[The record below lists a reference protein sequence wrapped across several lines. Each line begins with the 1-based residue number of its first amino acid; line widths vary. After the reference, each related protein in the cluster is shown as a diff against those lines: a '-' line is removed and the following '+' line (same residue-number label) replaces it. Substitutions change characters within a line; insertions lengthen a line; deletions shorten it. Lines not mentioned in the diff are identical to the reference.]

1 MKQSKQETKPGVW
14 ATTGTQNLVRNNSSG
29 VFYARFRIGG
39 KLTWKALDTTVLT
52 TAKLKLPD
60 IIKQERQL
68 IAAGDGQI
76 TFEQAKKIYLD
87 RLDAN
92 PKLKQKTKDYHQ
104 QRLKALA
111 ESWTD
116 LDGKKVRNIT
126 KDDCIHWAGT
136 FARKYSAT
144 SFNHTLGILRAILEI
159 GIENGARFDNP
170 AKSIS
175 RLTEKPTA
183 PKLPS
188 PQEFEHFVREIETS
202 GSRHSRPCANLVRFL
217 AYGGFRLGEAKNV
230 TWADCNFLQK
240 KITVYGD
247 RETGLK
253 GRASGEYRIVP
264 MIPDMHRF
272 LEGLRAEKAD
282 EPGTSKVLDV
292 FECQK
297 AMNRAAQVVGMV
309 RITHHDLRHLFA
321 TRCIETGVDIPTV
334 ASWLGHRGGGALL
347 MRVYAHLRDSHSTD
361 MAQRVTF
368 SMPAA
373 SNVVQMPKQG
383 TG

>member
-1 MKQSKQETKPGVW
+1 MKESKRETKRAVVW
-14 ATTGTQNLVRNNSSG
+14 LTTGTQNLVRNNSSG
-29 VFYARFRIGG
+29 GFYARFRIGG

-60 IIKQERQL
+60 VIKREREL
-68 IAAGDGQI
+68 LAAGDGQI

-92 PKLKQKTKDYHQ
+92 PKLKQKTKEYHK

-116 LDGKKVRNIT
+116 LDSKKVRNIA
-126 KDDCIHWAGT
+126 KDDCIQWAGR

-170 AKSIS
+170 AKSIE
-175 RLTEKPTA
+175 RLSESSPP

-188 PQEFEHFVREIETS
+188 QKQFEIFVRAIESS

-217 AYGGFRLGEAKNV
+217 AYGGFRLGEARNV
-230 TWADCNFLQK
+230 TWGDCDFRTG

-247 RETGLK
+247 ETGLK
-253 GRASGEYRIVP
+253 GRTAGECRSVP
-264 MIPDMHRF
+264 MIAEMRQL
-272 LEGLRAEKAD
+272 LEGMRAERTS
-282 EPGTSKVLDV
+282 EPETAKVMQV

-297 AMNRAAQVVGMV
+297 AMNSAAIKAGME

-321 TRCIETGVDIPTV
+321 TRCIESGVDIPTV
-334 ASWLGHRGGGALL
+334 SRWLGHKDGGALA
-347 MRVYAHLRDSHSTD
+347 MRVYGHLRDQHSNE
-361 MAQRVTF
+361 MAKRVTF
-368 SMPAA
+368 SGSVP
-373 SNVVQMPKQG
+373 SNVVQMPKQA

>member
-1 MKQSKQETKPGVW
+1 MKESKQEKKPVVW

-60 IIKQERQL
+60 VIKQEQQL

-87 RLDAN
+87 RLEVN
-92 PKLKQKTKDYHQ
+92 PKLKEKTKDYHK

-116 LDGKKVRNIT
+116 LDGKKVRSIA
-126 KDDCIHWAGT
+126 KDDCIHWAGI

-170 AKSIS
+170 AKSIE
-175 RLTEKPTA
+175 RLSEASAP

-188 PQEFEHFVREIETS
+188 QEQFERFTKEIESS

-217 AYGGFRLGEAKNV
+217 AYGGFRLGEARNI
-230 TWADCNFLQK
+230 TWKDCDFQK
-240 KITVYGD
+240 GKITVYGD
-247 RETGLK
+247 ETGLK
-253 GRASGEYRIVP
+253 GRSAGECRMVP
-264 MIPDMHRF
+264 MIAEMKQL
-272 LEGLRAEKAD
+272 LEGMRAERTA
-282 EPGTSKVLDV
+282 EPDTDKVMQV

-297 AMNRAAQVVGMV
+297 AMNSAAIKAKME

-321 TRCIETGVDIPTV
+321 TRCIESGVDIPTV
-334 ASWLGHRGGGALL
+334 SRWLGHKDGGALA
-347 MRVYAHLRDSHSTD
+347 MRVYGHLRDQHSNE

-368 SMPAA
+368 SAKAM
-373 SNVVQMPKQG
+373 
-383 TG
+383 

>member
-1 MKQSKQETKPGVW
+1 MKESKQEKKPGVW

-29 VFYARFRIGG
+29 IFYARFRIGG

-60 IIKQERQL
+60 VIKQERQL

-92 PKLKQKTKDYHQ
+92 PKLKQKTKDYHK

-111 ESWTD
+111 ASWTD

-126 KDDCIHWAGT
+126 KDACIHWAGT

-170 AKSIS
+170 AKSLE
-175 RLTEKPTA
+175 RLSEASAP

-188 PQEFEHFVREIETS
+188 QNQFEAFINAIESAGS
-202 GSRHSRPCANLVRFL
+202 GHSRPCANLVLFL
-217 AYGGFRLGEAKNV
+217 TYGGFRLGEARNV
-230 TWADCNFLQK
+230 TWADCDFQNEN
-240 KITVYGD
+240 ITVYGG
-247 RETGLK
+247 ETGLK
-253 GRASGEYRIVP
+253 GRVAGEYRIVP
-264 MIPDMHRF
+264 MIAEMKEL
-272 LEGLRAEKAD
+272 LERMRAERSG
-282 EPGTSKVLDV
+282 EPDTAKVMQV

-297 AMNRAAQVVGMV
+297 AMNSAAIKAKME

-321 TRCIETGVDIPTV
+321 TRCIESGVDIP
-334 ASWLGHRGGGALL
+334 ALSRWLGHKDGGALA
-347 MRVYAHLRDSHSTD
+347 MKVYGHLRQQHSNE
-361 MAQRVTF
+361 MAQRVRF
-368 SMPAA
+368 FNARVES
-373 SNVVQMPKQG
+373 
-383 TG
+383 